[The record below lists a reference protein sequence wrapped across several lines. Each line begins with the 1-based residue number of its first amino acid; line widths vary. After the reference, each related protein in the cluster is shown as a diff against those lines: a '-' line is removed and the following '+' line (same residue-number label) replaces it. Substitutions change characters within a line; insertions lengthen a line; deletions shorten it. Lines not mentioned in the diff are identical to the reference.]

1 MDEINNRQKGNKAEE
16 IIAVYLESKGF
27 EIKKRNFH
35 FGKVGELDIVAEKNN
50 MLIFIEVRS
59 RYSPNSLDPILTFNN
74 KKRRSI
80 LKTIEGYLYVN
91 KITDKDCRFDFI
103 SIDMFY
109 DKPKINHIENAL

>member
-1 MDEINNRQKGNKAEE
+1 MEANKRELGNKAEE
-16 IIAVYLESKGF
+16 LVAEYLQKNKYL
-27 EIKKRNFH
+27 IKKRNFH
-35 FGKVGELDIVAEKNN
+35 FGKVGELDIIAEKDN
-50 MLIFIEVRS
+50 LLVFIEVRS
-59 RYSPNSLDPILTFNN
+59 RYSQNSIDPILTFSN